1 MLAELRAQ
9 ADAHKRHART
19 ALRSALVAPELRR
32 QLHIGLS

>member
-9 ADAHKRHART
+9 AEAQKRHART
-19 ALRSALVAPELRR
+19 ALRKALLTPELRR